1 MKEIQDKWLHFVL
14 KHYQDG
20 KLDTRKAIKK
30 FKRNNGFERKHYT
43 VWYTAG
49 IAASI
54 LLCVVL
60 ELTFNKS
67 NHNLTAQDTIKTFI
81 LPDGT
86 SVTLSPH
93 SSLSYDPEDCRTVE
107 MTGKAFFK
115 VKHDKA
121 HPFNVTGSK
130 ARVTVL
136 GTQFQITESESG
148 SNVYVVCGK
157 VKFSLKGKDNGII
170 LTKGMKANL
179 NNDAEIPQVVNA
191 GSINQTAWAT
201 HRFIFD
207 KTPLKVVLEEL
218 SSYHHITLSCS
229 AATDKTLSGN
239 FQAGDIDE
247 IIDIINN
254 VLNVK
259 IQKP

>member
-1 MKEIQDKWLHFVL
+1 MKETQEKWLHFVL

-30 FKRNNGFERKHYT
+30 FKRNNGFERKHQT
-43 VWYTAG
+43 VWYTAS

-54 LLCVVL
+54 LLCLVWGI
-60 ELTFNKS
+60 TFNKN
-67 NHNLTAQDTIKTFI
+67 NHDLIAQDTIKTFI

-93 SSLSYDPEDCRTVE
+93 SSLSYNSEDCRTVE

-115 VKHDKA
+115 VKHDNA

-130 ARVTVL
+130 VHVTVL

-157 VKFSLKGKDNGII
+157 VKFSVKGKEDGLI

-179 NNDAEIPQVVNA
+179 NNDEEIPKIVNA

-201 HRFIFD
+201 HMFIFD
-207 KTPLKVVLEEL
+207 KTPLKIVLKEL
-218 SSYHHITLSCS
+218 SSYYHIPLSS
-229 AATDKTLSGN
+229 PTSIDKTLSGN
-239 FQAGDIDE
+239 FHTGDIDE